1 MKDLIIKAEKDT
13 LKVACHY
20 ETGLIKLEGVSYPA
34 DAAEFFNPIFEWLE
48 TYIEQVGDAIVMN
61 LFINY
66 LNTSST
72 KCLFDII
79 DRMEEY
85 YNDDNKVQINWYYEK
100 DDEDIKDIGLE
111 FQEDLQL
118 PFHVLSYEE

>member
-1 MKDLIIKAEKDT
+1 MINSGKDT
-13 LKVACHY
+13 LNVACHY
-20 ETGLIKLEGVSYPA
+20 ESGLIELKGISYPE

-48 TYIEQVGDAIVMN
+48 TYIEQVGGAIVMN
-61 LFINY
+61 LRINY

-85 YNDDNKVQINWYYEK
+85 YINNNDNNNKVQVNWYYEE
-100 DDEDIKDIGLE
+100 DDEDIKEVGLE
-111 FQEDLQL
+111 FQEDMQL
-118 PFHVLSYEE
+118 PFEVLSY

>member
-1 MKDLIIKAEKDT
+1 MITAEKDT
-13 LKVACHY
+13 LKVACY
-20 ETGLIKLEGVSYPA
+20 CETGLIKLEGVSYPA

-48 TYIEQVGDAIVMN
+48 TYIEQVGGPIVMK

-85 YNDDNKVQINWYYEK
+85 YNDDNTVQINWYYEK

-111 FQEDLQL
+111 FQEDMQL
-118 PFHVLSYEE
+118 PFQVLSYE

>member
-1 MKDLIIKAEKDT
+1 MIDAGKDT
-13 LKVACHY
+13 LSVACHH
-20 ETGLIKLEGVSYPA
+20 ETGLIELEGISYPE

-48 TYIEQVGDAIVMN
+48 SYIEQVNGNIDMN
-61 LFINY
+61 LKINY

-85 YNDDNKVQINWYYEK
+85 YKDDNKAQVNWYYEE
-100 DDEDIKDIGLE
+100 DDEDIKEIGLE
-111 FQEDLQL
+111 FQEDMDL
-118 PFHVLSYEE
+118 PFEVLPY

>member
-1 MKDLIIKAEKDT
+1 MNDLIIKAEKDT
-13 LKVACHY
+13 LKVSCHY

-48 TYIEQVGDAIVMN
+48 TYIEQVGGAIVMN

-85 YNDDNKVQINWYYEK
+85 YNDDNKAQVNWYYEK
-100 DDEDIKDIGLE
+100 NDEDIKEIGLE
-111 FQEDLQL
+111 FQEDMQI
-118 PFHVLSYEE
+118 PFEVLSY

>member
-1 MKDLIIKAEKDT
+1 MKDLIINAEKDT
-13 LKVACHY
+13 LKVTCHY

-48 TYIEQVGDAIVMN
+48 LYIEQVSGAIVMN

-85 YNDDNKVQINWYYEK
+85 HNDGNKAQVNWYYEK
-100 DDEDIKDIGLE
+100 NDEDIKEIGLE
-111 FQEDLQL
+111 FQEDMQL
-118 PFHVLSYEE
+118 PFEVLTY

>member
-1 MKDLIIKAEKDT
+1 MNDLTINAEKDT
-13 LKVACHY
+13 LKVTCHY
-20 ETGLIKLEGVSYPA
+20 ETGIIKLEGVSYPA

-48 TYIEQVGDAIVMN
+48 TYIEQVGGAIVMN

-72 KCLFDII
+72 KCLFDIV

-85 YNDDNKVQINWYYEK
+85 YNDNNKAQVNWYYEK
-100 DDEDIKDIGLE
+100 NDEDIKEIGLE
-111 FQEDLQL
+111 FQEDMQI
-118 PFHVLSYEE
+118 PFEVLSY

>member
-1 MKDLIIKAEKDT
+1 MNDLTINAEKDT
-13 LKVACHY
+13 LKVTCHY
-20 ETGLIKLEGVSYPA
+20 ETGIIKLEGVSYPA

-48 TYIEQVGDAIVMN
+48 TYIEQVGGTIVMN

-72 KCLFDII
+72 KCLFDIV

-85 YNDDNKVQINWYYEK
+85 YNDNNKAQVNWYYEK
-100 DDEDIKDIGLE
+100 NDEDIKEIGLE
-111 FQEDLQL
+111 FQEDMQI
-118 PFHVLSYEE
+118 PFEVLSY

>member
-1 MKDLIIKAEKDT
+1 MKDLIINAEKDT
-13 LKVACHY
+13 LSVACHY
-20 ETGLIKLEGVSYPA
+20 EAGVIKLEGVSYPA

-48 TYIEQVGDAIVMN
+48 TYIEQVGGAIVMN

-79 DRMEEY
+79 DRLEEY
-85 YNDDNKVQINWYYEK
+85 YKDDNKVQINWHYEK
-100 DDEDIKDIGLE
+100 DDEDIKEIGLE
-111 FQEDLQL
+111 FQEDLRL

>member
-1 MKDLIIKAEKDT
+1 MINAGKDT
-13 LKVACHY
+13 LSVACHHA
-20 ETGLIKLEGVSYPA
+20 TGLIELEGISYPE

-48 TYIEQVGDAIVMN
+48 TYMEKMGGEIVMN
-61 LFINY
+61 LRINY

-85 YNDDNKVQINWYYEK
+85 YKDNNKVQVNWYHEE
-100 DDEDIKDIGLE
+100 DDEDIREIGLE
-111 FQEDLQL
+111 FQEDMNL
-118 PFHVLSYEE
+118 PFDVLSY